1 LEKQAA
7 EDDAANAVFEQN
19 NPDFCKQFTDD
30 MDKRK
35 KSTEKKQESS
45 NALKL
50 KGNSK
55 FKMKKY
61 EEALPLYME
70 ALKLAP
76 YEGVAIVTN
85 LAQVSQSAYL
95 AGTPSNN
102 PWNTIGLHQAE
113 ELR

>member
-1 LEKQAA
+1 M
-7 EDDAANAVFEQN
+7 FEQN

-30 MDKRK
+30 MESRRK
-35 KSTEKKQESS
+35 KSAKKQESS

-50 KGNSK
+50 KGNRQ
-55 FKMKKY
+55 FKAKKY

-85 LAQVSQSAYL
+85 IAQVHEI
-95 AGTPSNN
+95 SNH
-102 PWNTIGLHQAE
+102 NTQT
-113 ELR
+113 